1 MQTIL
6 FCVGNHERSYGQVRK
21 MEKALEGK
29 GLNVDVTKSM
39 QSLFEKKNS
48 VSK

>member
-1 MQTIL
+1 MKE
-6 FCVGNHERSYGQVRK
+6 VMGRYERWK
-21 MEKALEGK
+21 NALEGK

-39 QSLFEKKNS
+39 QSLFEKKNC